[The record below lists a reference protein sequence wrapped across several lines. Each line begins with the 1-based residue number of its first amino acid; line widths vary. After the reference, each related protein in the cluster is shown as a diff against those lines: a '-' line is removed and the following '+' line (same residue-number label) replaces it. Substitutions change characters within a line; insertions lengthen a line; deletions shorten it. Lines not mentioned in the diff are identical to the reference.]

1 MLRVESSRVQS
12 SRGKKKTEG
21 ACVFESK
28 VVRKE
33 KVEWRPKWMD
43 NARRKK
49 KKVLCL
55 FEMRRWEWSDRR
67 EEARRKRRK
76 GALVCFGC
84 VCVCECV
91 SVKSVDAKACEC
103 VNKEQR
109 SVGLRWITMNW
120 VDWCVCAKKEK
131 KKKRGE
137 RRSKSRRGWC
147 SQKKTKKK
155 KTHSRTNTHL
165 LDTHSHNARNAHNTS
180 HSDTQTHKQRKVEIH
195 RNNTNKLPSFS
206 FSLCFCL

>member
-131 KKKRGE
+131 KKRKEGRGGPSRDVVGAVRKRPK
-137 RRSKSRRGWC
+137 RRKRTHAQTHIC
-147 SQKKTKKK
+147 STLTRT
-155 KTHSRTNTHL
+155 THATHTIL
-165 LDTHSHNARNAHNTS
+165 L
-180 HSDTQTHKQRKVEIH
+180 TQTHKH
-195 RNNTNKLPSFS
+195 TNNAR
-206 FSLCFCL
+206 